1 VSPSAGYA
9 ALDFGHSAGRRVDT
23 TAPENT
29 NEAAVAELHPEGDRM
44 SEPLPADIG
53 PQLRDFMPAGATVE
67 EATTTALGVAIRRGI
82 LPPGMRLRQEDLADL
97 LGVSR
102 IPLRDAFRRLEAE
115 GLVKI
120 EGRRGAR
127 VAILSADDVF
137 EIYEL
142 LILIE
147 ARLMKLAV
155 RNIPDDAIDGVLEMS
170 ERMDSTAAPDET
182 GRLNRK
188 AFYGELYR
196 WSGRPR
202 MRDLSLRLRDDVHRY
217 HVLNTIDASLHA
229 HAGLRDCIRRRD
241 ADGAAAVIRHHFRMS
256 RDDLVGVLRRE
267 ERERATKSR
276 LRRRRTPRAGSA
288 TTDAAAGPV
297 AAGPADW
304 QASPV

>member
-1 VSPSAGYA
+1 M
-9 ALDFGHSAGRRVDT
+9 T
-23 TAPENT
+23 
-29 NEAAVAELHPEGDRM
+29 
-44 SEPLPADIG
+44 EPLPVDLGA
-53 PQLRDFMPAGATVE
+53 QLRDFMPANASVE

-82 LPPGMRLRQEDLADL
+82 LPPGMRLRQEDLAEL

-115 GLVKI
+115 GLVEI

-127 VAILSADDVF
+127 VATLSADDVA
-137 EIYEL
+137 EIYDM

-147 ARLMKLAV
+147 ARLMRLAV
-155 RNIPDDAIDGVLEMS
+155 RNIPDDAIERVLEMS
-170 ERMDSTAAPDET
+170 ERMDSTAAPNEL

-202 MRDLSLRLRDDVHRY
+202 MRSLILRLRDDVHRY
-217 HVLNTIDASLHA
+217 HVLNTLDASLHA
-229 HAGLRDCIRRRD
+229 HAELRDRIRRRD

-267 ERERATKSR
+267 ERDRAARTRVK
-276 LRRRRTPRAGSA
+276 RRRRSPAAGSTA
-288 TTDAAAGPV
+288 TEAAPAAAAAGP
-297 AAGPADW
+297 
-304 QASPV
+304 SPWRA

>member
-1 VSPSAGYA
+1 M
-9 ALDFGHSAGRRVDT
+9 T
-23 TAPENT
+23 
-29 NEAAVAELHPEGDRM
+29 
-44 SEPLPADIG
+44 EPLPADIG
-53 PQLRDFMPAGATVE
+53 AQLREFMPPSASVE
-67 EATTTALGVAIRRGI
+67 EATTNALGVAIRRGI
-82 LPPGMRLRQEDLADL
+82 LPPGMRLRQEDLAEL

-115 GLVKI
+115 GLVEI

-127 VAILSADDVF
+127 VASLSADDVF

-147 ARLMKLAV
+147 ARLMRLAV
-155 RNIPDDAIDGVLEMS
+155 RNIPDDAIEGVLEMS
-170 ERMDSTAAPDET
+170 ERMDSTAAPNEV

-202 MRDLSLRLRDDVHRY
+202 MRNLSLRLRDDVHRY

-267 ERERATKSR
+267 ERERAAKSR
-276 LRRRRTPRAGSA
+276 VRRRRRPGAGSSA
-288 TTDAAAGPV
+288 TDAAPAAV
-297 AAGPADW
+297 AAGPPTWGA
-304 QASPV
+304 